1 MTTSTASYM
10 LDREQFTKFRTA
22 FKALAAKRALMPA
35 DIMLYN
41 LLRDLP
47 KDRGFSAITNPRKL
61 ENGTDQWLG
70 LKQAASHLKYMTKY
84 RKADFNARFGLE
96 FSDSLIAA
104 IMAKGE

>member
-22 FKALAAKRALMPA
+22 FRALAAKRKLTPA
-35 DIMLYN
+35 DMMLHN

-47 KDRGFSAITNPRKL
+47 KDRGFTPIANRRKL
-61 ENGTDQWLG
+61 DNGSDPWLG
-70 LKQAASHLKYMTKY
+70 LKQAASHLKYMAKY
-84 RKADFNARFGLE
+84 RKADFSARFGFE